1 MATGISKG
9 KKGIEYW
16 RTKAEIRRRQCKE
29 LHQKI
34 KRLQQSRDN
43 WRRRCKSGIGVQENR
58 TRISRHRYSAEVI
71 LLGLAMHVI
80 HNVSLRAVSGTLKRL
95 GELQGF
101 NFSRLSATTIRD
113 WCMRFGLYYLSHRST
128 GGNYAL
134 IIDESVSIGQ
144 EKILLILGVPLSD
157 QYSRIAPLNMQEV
170 EVLHVGSRTSWKG
183 CEMSSIIDRWRFDSG
198 ATVAYAISDGASN
211 LKNGLNLSK
220 IPWVYDCSHVISN
233 QIQKMFEKDE
243 QLSTLVKH
251 INTTRTLWPSSQW
264 APYMPPCMRKKA
276 RFHQI
281 LSLHVWAEKML
292 DHYEQLP
299 GPVQSQLVYLKE
311 YKDLIRTFK
320 TISVLMEIFCGIF
333 KAKGINLNTI
343 GLWHKQ
349 ADIVCQNLTTHTSQI
364 FTFKNTMDEY
374 LHQTWLSL
382 SQHDQI
388 LCCSDVIESMFGKY
402 KNKAGAQMISA
413 DILKIAAFSQKMDIE
428 KVRQAMTSTSN
439 MDVSIWAKAN
449 TTRSLLTLKRKIAKQ
464 FLAA

>member
-1 MATGISKG
+1 MATRIYKG

-16 RTKAEIRRRQCKE
+16 RSKAERRRRQCNK
-29 LHQKI
+29 LRQKI

-43 WRRRCKSGIGVQENR
+43 WRRRYKSGIAVQENR
-58 TRISRHRYSAEVI
+58 TRISRHRYTAEAI
-71 LLGLAMHVI
+71 LLGLVMHVI
-80 HNVSLRAVSGTLKRL
+80 HNVSLRAVCGTLKRM
-95 GELQGF
+95 GEMKGW

-113 WCMRFGLYYLSHRST
+113 WSMRFGLYYLSHRRT

-144 EKILLILGVPLSD
+144 EKVLLILGVPLSD
-157 QYSRIAPLNMQEV
+157 QHSRIAPLSMQEV
-170 EVLHVGSRTSWKG
+170 EVLHVSSKTSWKG
-183 CEMSSIIDRWRFDSG
+183 CEMSSIIDQCRCDLG
-198 ATVAYAISDGASN
+198 ARVAYAISDGAHN

-233 QIQKMFEKDE
+233 QIQKMFEKNE
-243 QLSTLVKH
+243 SLNTLVKH

-264 APYMPPCMRKKA
+264 APYMPPSMRKKA

-281 LSLHVWAEKML
+281 LAIHVWAEKML
-292 DHYEQLP
+292 DHYECLP
-299 GPVQSQLVYLKE
+299 SPVQSQLTYLKE
-311 YKDLIRTFK
+311 YKDLIRTLK
-320 TISVLMEIFCGIF
+320 TLSVLVEIFCGIF
-333 KAKGINLNTI
+333 KAKGINLDTI

-349 ADIVCQNLTTHTSQI
+349 ADIICQNLPTHASQI
-364 FTFKNTMDEY
+364 ITFKNTMDEY

-413 DILKIAAFSQKMDIE
+413 DILKIAAYTQKMDIDQIRE
-428 KVRQAMTSTSN
+428 AMTSTSN
-439 MDVSIWAKAN
+439 LDVREWAKSN
-449 TTRSLLTLKRKIAKQ
+449 TAISLLTLKRKFAKQ